1 MTVLLL
7 TSSFF
12 MFFMLYIGMKMWS
25 TVFYMINLLTKKTS
39 KKKEC
44 LQVIAPAFFS
54 LLLLPVVI
62 FHCKPASAQQSK
74 MQVSVYP

>member
-39 KKKEC
+39 KKKKKEC
-44 LQVIAPAFFS
+44 LQVIAPVFFS
-54 LLLLPVVI
+54 LLFLPVV
-62 FHCKPASAQQSK
+62 KLKRVPL
-74 MQVSVYP
+74 